1 MLEVVGG
8 KFRENQKCRIVG
20 FPLELG
26 NGEDYYVVEVKNVRE
41 KKDASKGFDRMVAR
55 IDSFGFFSYSGFSGS
70 PVINAFNKVIG
81 LQTDQLYNTLG
92 YASISSFADTLG
104 RVIGKKILVDDA
116 LFDETT

>member
-41 KKDASKGFDRMVAR
+41 KRCIKG
-55 IDSFGFFSYSGFSGS
+55 I
-70 PVINAFNKVIG
+70 
-81 LQTDQLYNTLG
+81 
-92 YASISSFADTLG
+92 
-104 RVIGKKILVDDA
+104 
-116 LFDETT
+116 